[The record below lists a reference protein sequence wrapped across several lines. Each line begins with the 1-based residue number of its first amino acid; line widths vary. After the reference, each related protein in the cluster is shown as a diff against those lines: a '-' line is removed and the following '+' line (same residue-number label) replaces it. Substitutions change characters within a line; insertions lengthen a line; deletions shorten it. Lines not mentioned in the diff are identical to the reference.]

1 MFQKESMIKHY
12 VFRGID
18 VLALALALA
27 LSNFLR
33 FWDVRL
39 FEYDHLYI
47 NIFAVSMMACIA
59 ANIILKLDRNIF
71 DRGAYQE
78 LMTVCKS
85 TFCIWAMVMGYLFM
99 SQQGQHYSRL
109 QSFYYIIIY
118 FWASYIGRQIAK
130 PSIVGYYKN
139 SSSCKKIML
148 VTSSDKAA
156 EILEKFKQTNNWYF
170 EIHCITIIDKDMTGE
185 KIQGIPVVANAETML
200 ERAKGIVLDGVFINV
215 AYKAAAQFDMRR
227 TLHDFQGMGVIVH
240 INIDALELDVTD
252 KVIGSL
258 GLFTVVSYASKL
270 YEPGQLVLKRCMD
283 LAGALV
289 GVIITIAIGIFVV
302 PAICLE
308 SPGNPLYAQLR
319 VGKNGRRFKMYKFRS
334 MYPDADK
341 RKAEL
346 LAKNEMQGAIF
357 KITDDPRITKV
368 GKFIRKHSIDELPQ
382 FFNVLKGD
390 MSLVGTR
397 PPTVDELEAY
407 KVEQKRRLSIVPGM
421 TGLWQTSGRSEIYD
435 FDEIVKL
442 DLEYIDRWSIG
453 LDIKLLFKTIWVCIK
468 GGGAK

>member
-1 MFQKESMIKHY
+1 MFQKESLIKYY

-18 VLALALALA
+18 ILALVFALI

-33 FWDVRL
+33 FWEIRL
-39 FEYDHLYI
+39 FAYDSLYI
-47 NIFAVSMMACIA
+47 NIFAVSVIVCIA
-59 ANIILKLDRNIF
+59 ANIILKLDRDIF

-78 LMTVCKS
+78 LITVCKS
-85 TFCIWAMVMGYLFM
+85 TFCIWAMMMGYLFM

-118 FWASYIGRQIAK
+118 FWASYIGRQTAK
-130 PSIVGYYKN
+130 PAIVRYYKK
-139 SSSCKKIML
+139 SRSCKKIML
-148 VTSSDKAA
+148 VASSDKAA
-156 EILEKFKQTNNWYF
+156 EILEKFEQTNNWYF
-170 EIHCITIIDKDMTGE
+170 EIHCITIVDKDMTGE
-185 KIQGIPVVANAETML
+185 EIKGIPVVANEETML
-200 ERAKGIVLDGVFINV
+200 EQAKSIVLDGVFINV
-215 AYKAAAQFDMRR
+215 SYKASAVFDIRR
-227 TLHDFQGMGVIVH
+227 ALHDFQGMGAVVH
-240 INIDALELDVTD
+240 VNIDALELDVTD

-258 GLFTVVSYASKL
+258 GLFKVVSYASRL
-270 YEPGQLVLKRCMD
+270 YEPGQLILKRCMD
-283 LAGALV
+283 IAGALV
-289 GVIITIAIGIFVV
+289 GLLITLVTGIFVV

-308 SPGNPLYAQLR
+308 SPGNPVYAQLR

-346 LAKNEMQGAIF
+346 MAKNEMQGAMF

-368 GKFIRKHSIDELPQ
+368 GRFIRKYSIDELPQ

-407 KVEQKRRLSIVPGM
+407 KAEQKRRLSIVPGM

-442 DLEYIDRWSIG
+442 DLEYIDKWSIG
-453 LDIKLLFKTIWVCIK
+453 MDVKLLLKTIAVCVK
-468 GGGAK
+468 GSGAK

>member
-1 MFQKESMIKHY
+1 MFQKESIIKYY

-18 VLALALALA
+18 VLALVLALV

-39 FEYDHLYI
+39 FAYDHLYI
-47 NIFAVSMMACIA
+47 NIFAVSVIVCIA

-118 FWASYIGRQIAK
+118 FWASYAGRQTAK
-130 PSIVGYYKN
+130 QAIVRYYKR
-139 SSSCKKIML
+139 SRSCKKIML

-156 EILEKFKQTNNWYF
+156 EILEKFEQTNNWYF
-170 EIHCITIIDKDMTGE
+170 EIHCISIVDKDMTGE
-185 KIQGIPVVANAETML
+185 LIRGIPVTANAETML
-200 ERAKGIVLDGVFINV
+200 EQAKGIVLDGVFINV
-215 AYKAAAQFDMRR
+215 SYKTSAVFDIRR
-227 TLHDFQGMGVIVH
+227 ALHDFQAMGVIVH
-240 INIDALELDVTD
+240 VNIDALELDVTD

-258 GLFTVVSYASKL
+258 GLFKVVSYASRL
-270 YEPGQLVLKRCMD
+270 YEPGQLILKRCMD
-283 LAGALV
+283 IAGALV
-289 GVIITIAIGIFVV
+289 GLVLTLAVGIFVV

-308 SPGNPLYAQLR
+308 SPGNPFYAQLR

-346 LAKNEMQGAIF
+346 LEKNEMQGAMF

-368 GKFIRKHSIDELPQ
+368 GKFIRKYSIDELPQ

-407 KVEQKRRLSIVPGM
+407 KAEQKRRLSIVPGM

-453 LDIKLLFKTIWVCIK
+453 MDIKLLFKTIAVCIK
-468 GGGAK
+468 GSGAK

>member
-1 MFQKESMIKHY
+1 MFQKESFIKYY

-18 VLALALALA
+18 VLALILALV
-27 LSNFLR
+27 LSNFIR
-33 FWDVRL
+33 FWNIRV
-39 FEYDHLYI
+39 FAQDHLYV
-47 NIFAVSMMACIA
+47 NIFALSVIVCIA

-78 LMTVCKS
+78 LLTVCKS
-85 TFCIWAMVMGYLFM
+85 TFCIWAMMMGYMFM

-109 QSFYYIIIY
+109 RSFYYIIIY
-118 FWASYIGRQIAK
+118 FWASYIGRSILK
-130 PSIVGYYKN
+130 PMIVRYYKN
-139 SSSCKKIML
+139 SRSCKKIML
-148 VTSSDKAA
+148 VTSTDKVQ
-156 EILEKFKQTNNWYF
+156 EILKKFAETNNWYF
-170 EIHCITIIDKDMTGE
+170 EIHCITIIDKDMAGE
-185 KIQGIPVVANAETML
+185 KIQGIPIVANAETML
-200 ERAKGIVLDGVFINV
+200 EKAKSIVLDGVFINV
-215 AYKAAAQFDMRR
+215 SNKASAEFDIRR

-258 GLFTVVSYASKL
+258 GLFKVVSYASRL

-283 LAGALV
+283 IGGAVV
-289 GVIITIAIGIFVV
+289 GLFITFVIGLFVV

-308 SPGNPLYAQLR
+308 SPGNPFFAQQR

-334 MYPDADK
+334 MYPDAEK

-346 LAKNEMQGAIF
+346 MAQNEMQGAMF

-368 GKFIRKHSIDELPQ
+368 GKFIRKYSIDELPQ

-397 PPTVDELEAY
+397 PPTVEELEAY
-407 KVEQKRRLSIVPGM
+407 KAEQKRRLSVVPGM

-442 DLEYIDRWSIG
+442 DLEYIDKWSIG
-453 LDIKLLFKTIWVCIK
+453 MDVKLLFKTLGVCIK
-468 GGGAK
+468 GSGAK